1 MLYNQKKHSY
11 YKLIDGTIEIDGVRM
26 HQTKNETPLED
37 SYNKVKALNPT
48 ANSKV
53 LDICTGLGYTA
64 ILEAKKSCRV
74 ETIEIDKEV
83 LKMMKQNP
91 LSKELFNN
99 PLIKI
104 INADAFLE
112 VKKMKNNSFDFIMH
126 DPPRFSFAGELYS
139 LEFYKDLF
147 RVLKPNGRIF
157 HYLGNPKGDTLKKG
171 VKRRLEEAGF
181 EKLKW
186 FEDCKGFIAQKPF
199 KKP

>member
-1 MLYNQKKHSY
+1 MPSY
-11 YKLIDGTIEIDGVRM
+11 YKLIEGTIEIDGVRM
-26 HQTKNETPLED
+26 HQTKNKNPWTD
-37 SYNKVKALNPT
+37 STDKVKVLNPT
-48 ANSKV
+48 PHSKV

-64 ILEAKKSCRV
+64 ILEAKTGCRV
-74 ETIEIDKEV
+74 ETIELDKEV

-91 LSKELFNN
+91 LSKDLFNN

-104 INADAFLE
+104 INADAFFE
-112 VKKMKNNSFDFIMH
+112 VKKMKSDSFDFIMH

-139 LEFYKDLF
+139 LEFYRDLF
-147 RVLKPNGRIF
+147 RILKQNGRMF

-186 FEDCKGFIAQKPF
+186 VENCKGFLAF
-199 KKP
+199 KSENKAIKDEF